1 MPLVHLL
8 VRSIRWLL
16 TRLPMLVAAGIV
28 GRVWHAWRRRS
39 HDISGRRQDER
50 SILPS
55 IYDRYPEAT
64 KAPRRRIGVT
74 TVPLDRVVGTMRQPS
89 QNTADFL
96 PLPKL
101 RGQNWRA
108 RWQRIIRAMDNLA
121 TLPPVDLVQV
131 GDEYF
136 VADGHNRV
144 AAARHA
150 GGVEVDADVTQ
161 LVMPGIETS
170 SQASLL
176 SGSFVDGQEV
186 RLVGQGRHSRTVAP
200 RLAGE
205 RVSRRDLL
213 RDPTEERP

>member
-8 VRSIRWLL
+8 LRSIRWLV
-16 TRLPMLVAAGIV
+16 TRLPVLMAAGIV
-28 GRVWHAWRRRS
+28 GRAWQAWRRRS
-39 HDISGRRQDER
+39 DDISGRRQVER
-50 SILPS
+50 AILPS

-64 KAPRRRIGVT
+64 KAPRRRLGVT
-74 TVPLDRVVGTMRQPS
+74 TVALDRIVGTMRQPS

-161 LVMPGIETS
+161 LVMPGVETS
-170 SQASLL
+170 SQTSLH

-186 RLVGQGRHSRTVAP
+186 RMVGQGRHSRTVAP

-205 RVSRRDLL
+205 RVTRRDLL